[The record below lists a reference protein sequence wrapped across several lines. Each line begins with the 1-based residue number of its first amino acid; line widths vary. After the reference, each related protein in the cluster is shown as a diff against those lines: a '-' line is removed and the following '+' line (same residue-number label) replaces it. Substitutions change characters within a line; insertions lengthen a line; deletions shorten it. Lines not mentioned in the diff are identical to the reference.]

1 MRTQIILPLLLLLA
15 FWTSPLRAEEPAG
28 TVVLPPLGGVSLEVP
43 HPEGYVSLPESS
55 PEFKAFAEQIQKAGP
70 MRLLAVFRP
79 AGPEPAS
86 QKFLLICG
94 QESFAM
100 TPLGVKAMLG
110 VFKNMDWT
118 AEARNWAKAHGQEDP
133 NADTTQMGLFAES
146 DLSVAAATVA
156 PSGDG
161 SLLGT
166 IMMVM
171 IVDGKPLFF
180 YFYES
185 LASKDTLP
193 GLKTEARRYLKAYE
207 DTGRLRLNE
216 AGGQ

>member
-1 MRTQIILPLLLLLA
+1 MHTKALFALLLLLA
-15 FWTSPLRAEEPAG
+15 LSAGPLRAEEPAR

-43 HPEGYVSLPESS
+43 HPEGYVNLPESS

-79 AGPEPAS
+79 AGSEPTPK
-86 QKFLLICG
+86 KFLLICG

-171 IVDGKPLFF
+171 IVEGKPLFF

-193 GLKTEARRYLKAYE
+193 ALKIEAQRYLKAYE

-216 AGGQ
+216 AGGS

>member
-1 MRTQIILPLLLLLA
+1 MLTRIALPLLVLLA
-15 FWTSPLRAEEPAG
+15 LWTSPIRAEEPVH

-55 PEFKAFAEQIQKAGP
+55 PEFKAFSEQIQKVGP

-79 AGPEPAS
+79 AGAEPAS
-86 QKFLLICG
+86 KKFLLICG
-94 QESFAM
+94 QETFAM

-133 NADTTQMGLFAES
+133 NVDTTQMGLFAES

-156 PSGDG
+156 PSGEG

-171 IVDGKPLFF
+171 IVEGKPLFC
-180 YFYES
+180 YFYEP
-185 LASKDTLP
+185 LTSKDTLP
-193 GLKTEARRYLKAYE
+193 ALKTEAQCYLKAYE
-207 DTGRLRLNE
+207 DTGRLRLN
-216 AGGQ
+216 